1 MCVCVFVHV
10 YVSTS
15 AHLCVCKCTLCI
27 PKALET
33 LTQLVQFPS
42 LLVMFLYI
50 VSVTMSCIHSASTV
64 CSLTGIL

>member
-1 MCVCVFVHV
+1 M
-10 YVSTS
+10 STS
-15 AHLCVCKCTLCI
+15 ACLCICKCTLCI

-50 VSVTMSCIHSASTV
+50 VISVSVTMSCIHNASTV